1 MSDIK
6 KLASKGFG
14 MTSQIYDVVIIGG
27 GVAGTALLY
36 ALTAFTDLKRVALVE
51 KYPQVA
57 SVNSRAT
64 NNSQTIHCGDIETNY
79 SLEKALKVRRSAQ
92 MVVRYAEQLPP
103 QLRQQIIY
111 PFPKMVLGVGAEECE
126 FLRQR
131 YAQFQP
137 HFTGM
142 QLLEKDQI
150 AAVEP
155 NVVQVNGH
163 NRPEELVALAVL
175 DEYTAINYGALAQ
188 SFVEQA
194 QASDKTVDLQLGYP
208 VETIEPVGANYQITT
223 AAATLMARFVVVS
236 AGGHSLLFAHRM
248 GIGLEYSC
256 LPVAGNFY
264 FTPQVLNGKVYTVQN
279 DKLPFAAIHGDP
291 DITMPSKT
299 RFGPTALP
307 LPLLERNN
315 MKTLVD
321 YLEVLKLDRTVMG
334 VLWDLFK
341 VQDIRNYIFKNIA
354 FEVPVLD
361 RQLFLKDARKIVPS
375 LQLEDLEFAQG
386 VGGIRPQLI
395 DRTQRKLILG
405 QAEVDP
411 GDGIRFNITP
421 SPGAT
426 TCLGNAEQD
435 LLRIQQHLECEFDR
449 TWFDSELMLVS

>member
-1 MSDIK
+1 M
-6 KLASKGFG
+6 G
-14 MTSQIYDVVIIGG
+14 SQVYDVVVIGG
-27 GVAGTALLY
+27 GVAGAALLY
-36 ALTAFTDLKRVALVE
+36 ALAKFTDLKQVVLIE
-51 KYPQVA
+51 KYSGVA
-57 SVNSRAT
+57 TVNSKAT

-92 MVVRYAEQLPP
+92 MIVRYANQLPP
-103 QLRQQIIY
+103 AVRDQLIY
-111 PFPKMVLGVGAEECE
+111 QFPKMVLGVGSQECE

-131 YAQFQP
+131 YEQFKP
-137 HFTGM
+137 HFSGM
-142 QLLEKDQI
+142 QLLEKAQI
-150 AAVEP
+150 AEVEP
-155 NVVQVNGH
+155 NVVKIDG
-163 NRPEELVALAVL
+163 RDRAEEIVAIAVL
-175 DEYTAINYGALAQ
+175 QEYTAVNYGLLAQ

-194 QASDKTVDLQLGYP
+194 QSVTDKTVDLKLGTP
-208 VETIEPVGANYQITT
+208 VQAIEPRGSHYQVVTSEG
-223 AAATLMARFVVVS
+223 TLTARFVVVS

-291 DITMPSKT
+291 DITVPGKT

-307 LPLLERNN
+307 LPLLERGNL
-315 MKTLVD
+315 KTLGE
-321 YLEVLKLDRTVMG
+321 YLQVLRLDRTVAG

-341 VQDIRNYIFKNIA
+341 VGDIRNYIFKNMA
-354 FEVPVLD
+354 FELPLLN
-361 RQLFLKDARKIVPS
+361 RQLFLQDVHKIVPS
-375 LQLEDLEFAQG
+375 LQLEDLKFAQG

-395 DRTQRKLILG
+395 DRTQRQLILG
-405 QAEVDP
+405 QAEIDP

-435 LLRIQQHLECEFDR
+435 LLRIQQHLGCEFNR
-449 TWFDSELMLVS
+449 TWFESEQATVF